1 MGEHRPIRDF
11 DCPVAAALDV
21 LGGRWK
27 GQILYYLLRGPTRF
41 GALRR
46 LVPGATQ
53 RMLTLQLRELEG
65 DGVIH
70 REVYREVPPRVE
82 YSLTPFGMSL
92 RPIIEAMELWGS
104 RYMEQIAALRA
115 PEAQDSRGNSR
126 RGRRGR

>member
-1 MGEHRPIRDF
+1 MRQHQRVRDF

-53 RMLTLQLRELEG
+53 RMLTLQLRELEA

-92 RPIIEAMELWGS
+92 RPIIEAMERWGS

-115 PEAQDSRGNSR
+115 PEPWDSPGKNGS
-126 RGRRGR
+126 G